1 MERKRVHALAILG
14 HGIDMVLESRFERRR
29 EKWSETILSP
39 KEKEIYNG
47 LLDRQKC
54 NYLAKVWVLKE
65 AFVKARRHPI
75 VGMKEAR
82 MFSYISPNLVP
93 SKEVEEK
100 LKGVNI
106 HCSLSDFKGCV
117 IGSVILETST

>member
-1 MERKRVHALAILG
+1 MPSIIG

-29 EKWSETILSP
+29 EKWAETILSP

-117 IGSVILETST
+117 IGSVILETTT

>member
-1 MERKRVHALAILG
+1 MIKYLVKVRFSVIFCHINFIFCQYYTVRLG
-14 HGIDMVLESRFERRR
+14 HGTASQY
-29 EKWSETILSP
+29 ILVNQE

-106 HCSLSDFKGCV
+106 HCLIHDEV
-117 IGSVILETST
+117 VP

>member
-1 MERKRVHALAILG
+1 MILG
-14 HGIDMVLESRFERRR
+14 HGIDMVLESRFDRRR
-29 EKWSETILSP
+29 DKWSETILSP
-39 KEKEIYNG
+39 TEKQIYDG

-65 AFVKARRHPI
+65 AFVKARQHPI
-75 VGMKEAR
+75 VGMKEAK

-93 SKEVEEK
+93 SDEMRKK
-100 LKGVNI
+100 LTGVNI

-117 IGSVILETST
+117 IGSVILESNT